1 MITKDIFKKEL
12 TKHYGFNDAQYLTD
26 KLFGKLDLDGSGEIS
41 YNEFLTSLMDDM
53 QVVTLDRLDKAFRL
67 FDKDGNGKLSIE
79 EIMHVFGGNGNAW
92 KKVIQEIDINNDG
105 EVDFEEFK
113 TLMLGLNSQKLI

>member
-1 MITKDIFKKEL
+1 
-12 TKHYGFNDAQYLTD
+12 
-26 KLFGKLDLDGSGEIS
+26 
-41 YNEFLTSLMDDM
+41 MDDM

-92 KKVIQEIDINNDG
+92 KQVIQEIDINNDG